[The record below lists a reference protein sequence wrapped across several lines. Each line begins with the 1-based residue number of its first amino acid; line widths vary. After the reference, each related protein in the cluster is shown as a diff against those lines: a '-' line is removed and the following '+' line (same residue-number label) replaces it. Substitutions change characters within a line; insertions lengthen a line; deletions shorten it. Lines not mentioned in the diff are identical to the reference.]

1 MYYMSKFSS
10 FVWNLLLRGSS
21 PGERRRRKRELLLV
35 IGLGT
40 ALALIFGAVLY
51 LLNKQ
56 GRF

>member
-1 MYYMSKFSS
+1 MSKFSS

-56 GRF
+56 GRL